1 MTRDTDLEK
10 LRKVTKKVG
19 LAMLE
24 DPEMKDDFLEPLKL
38 QGVADIVDNA
48 TVMRFK
54 TTVRPVRPSY
64 IQREAIKRLIAAFKE
79 AGIDF
84 ASATVAVQAIGG
96 PSTDIAAAAA
106 SAATA
111 AANPPPIPDS

>member
-1 MTRDTDLEK
+1 MPH
-10 LRKVTKKVG
+10 
-19 LAMLE
+19 M
-24 DPEMKDDFLEPLKL
+24 
-38 QGVADIVDNA
+38 
-48 TVMRFK
+48 
-54 TTVRPVRPSY
+54 PVRWETDRNPSLPGMNAARY
-64 IQREAIKRLIAAFKE
+64 AEIAKE

-111 AANPPPIPDS
+111 AANPPSMPDS